1 MKIVQSALE
10 MLGIVLLRF
19 KLLPRIWA
27 AALIAVN
34 LASLFFVDTL
44 YGQVALAAVVSG
56 LIIMVILYSR
66 SGFTRL
72 LGIGHIFWIPMIYW
86 LITEMPFNDG
96 RAYLAEWLWCLIVVN
111 TISLVIDAIDV
122 TRYLL
127 GESDPH
133 YSWE

>member
-34 LASLFFVDTL
+34 LTSLFFVDTL
-44 YGQVALAAVVSG
+44 YGQAALAAVVSG

-72 LGIGHIFWIPMIYW
+72 LGIGHIFWVPMIY
-86 LITEMPFNDG
+86 
-96 RAYLAEWLWCLIVVN
+96 
-111 TISLVIDAIDV
+111 
-122 TRYLL
+122 
-127 GESDPH
+127 
-133 YSWE
+133 

>member
-27 AALIAVN
+27 AALIVVN
-34 LASLFFVDTL
+34 LTSLFFVDTL
-44 YGQVALAAVVSG
+44 YGQAALAAVVSG

-72 LGIGHIFWIPMIYW
+72 LGIGHIFWVPMIYW

-96 RAYLAEWLWCLIVVN
+96 RPYLTEWLWCLIAVN
-111 TISLVIDAIDV
+111 SISLVVDATDV

-133 YSWE
+133 YSWN